1 MKSIQ
6 RKKDT
11 WKKIN
16 KVILRVDS
24 IDLSYEKN
32 TIILFDCGFENISK
46 GRCKLTIKEKEKT
59 SKDNLFIHNDKALM
73 EVNVH
78 YNISDL
84 DKLLKFFSYK
94 RNLIRKIK
102 ISLTISDSLMVNY
115 IGDLYVK
122 DKTDIR
128 IESIGWDIPIL

>member
-1 MKSIQ
+1 
-6 RKKDT
+6 
-11 WKKIN
+11 
-16 KVILRVDS
+16 
-24 IDLSYEKN
+24 
-32 TIILFDCGFENISK
+32 
-46 GRCKLTIKEKEKT
+46 
-59 SKDNLFIHNDKALM
+59 M

-94 RNLIRKIK
+94 RNLIRKVK

-128 IESIGWDIPIL
+128 IKVLFSYAEAATSCLELSNSVPDFSGSRST